1 MKKSVGYRA
10 QLTLSIGVGEGTENL
25 IDLGEL
31 SQSGLDLALGRGG
44 DQVAIKSIN
53 GNVRFYGGKTD
64 PMEKTYSCK
73 STCDLTCVKKISL
86 QRVTKSLSWDINVL
100 T

>member
-1 MKKSVGYRA
+1 MAELEDSNFEILSQLREKSVGYRA

-44 DQVAIKSIN
+44 DK
-53 GNVRFYGGKTD
+53 
-64 PMEKTYSCK
+64 
-73 STCDLTCVKKISL
+73 L
-86 QRVTKSLSWDINVL
+86 QLRI
-100 T
+100 